1 MKIKFDSDDNLPWN
15 KAIEI
20 PIVTRVVT
28 AVLYENTKR
37 CPQVFLM
44 NALVKY
50 KNVTL
55 LKYWRFWRN
64 WC

>member
-1 MKIKFDSDDNLPWN
+1 MKIKFDSDDNLLLN

-28 AVLYENTKR
+28 AVVYENTKR

-44 NALVKY
+44 NVLVKY

-55 LKYWRFWRN
+55 LKY
-64 WC
+64 